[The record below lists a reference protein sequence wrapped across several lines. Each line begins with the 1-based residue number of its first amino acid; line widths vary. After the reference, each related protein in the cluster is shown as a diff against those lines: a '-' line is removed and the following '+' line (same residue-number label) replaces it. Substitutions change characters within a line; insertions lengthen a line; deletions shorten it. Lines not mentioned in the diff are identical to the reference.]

1 VKTTEAEKTARDL
14 FGEGEH
20 IATGVDGSMDLDE
33 RLQMMLF
40 YSNASAYSCPF
51 LVGSRLRFDL
61 NAAYRESKLEAT
73 AAVPLWSED
82 IGAVTSS
89 ESELDIE
96 LEHTMQRI
104 PSSFMT
110 MGELFLAWRAA
121 IRSKVLFLDRPLS
134 GTFSSLSRDSRN
146 LLKRGRIGLIE
157 WSKSESSNVS
167 PLDIFLGVN
176 IGSPSMVVP
185 KRRRFLHLA
194 IIKDIIPGPKSL
206 TEIAKDIGV
215 REEDAR
221 KAASLIDAL
230 DTRFGNRLLMSSS
243 SSNYELERDVGT
255 YWDRIS
261 ALAEAYAGSVFAG
274 KSHPLAIDGERYLS
288 VLDVNTVSLF
298 LLLMLC
304 ERARERR
311 AIVVGIAKD
320 TTATDITR
328 AVLPFATSSKRVTL
342 ASPAP
347 SLKNDRAFLSI
358 LSSENQGIANPWRTL
373 GYDSAY
379 STIVK
384 IGDVFVS
391 ARKYVS
397 REQAFVR
404 SFFQLR
410 ALKSD
415 PNVRSQVFLFDRT
428 FDRRFD
434 AGSVQGFEVKERSGP
449 TVINAYL
456 ETGDANPISNLILH
470 ILSLNDNPEV
480 FEAFGH
486 NQLLYLADKA
496 VKAEV
501 RLLKDSLRGV
511 ADLRVGGASR
521 RRKIFGLIT
530 SYRQQR
536 TEAEH
541 ARMR

>member
-1 VKTTEAEKTARDL
+1 VNAAAAQKTARDIL
-14 FGEGEH
+14 GEGEH
-20 IATGVDGSMDLDE
+20 IATGVDGSMDFDE

-40 YSNASAYSCPF
+40 YSNATAYSCPF
-51 LVGSRLRFDL
+51 RVGEEVRFDL
-61 NAAYRESKLEAT
+61 DAAFRESKLEAT
-73 AAVPLWSED
+73 AAVPLWAED
-82 IGAVTSS
+82 MAMVASS
-89 ESELDIE
+89 EPELEIE
-96 LEHTMQRI
+96 LEHTVLRI
-104 PSSFMT
+104 PNSFMT
-110 MGELFLAWRAA
+110 MGEIFLAWKAA
-121 IRSKVLFLDRPLS
+121 IHSKILFLDRPIS

-146 LLKRGRIGLIE
+146 LLKMGNVGLLY
-157 WSKSESSNVS
+157 WARNMRVT

-185 KRRRFLHLA
+185 TRRRFLHLA
-194 IIKDIIPGPKSL
+194 MIKDLMSGPRSL

-215 REEDAR
+215 REEDVR
-221 KAASLIDAL
+221 KAATLIMAL
-230 DTRFGNRLLMSSS
+230 DSRFGNQLLTSSS
-243 SSNYELERDVGT
+243 PSNFELESKVQS
-255 YWDRIS
+255 YWDRVSI
-261 ALAEAYAGSVFAG
+261 LAESYADSVFSG
-274 KSHPLAIDGERYLS
+274 KSHPLAIDRERYLS
-288 VLDVNTVSLF
+288 ILDVNTVSLF

-304 ERARERR
+304 ERARERK
-311 AIVVGIAKD
+311 AIVMGIAKD

-328 AVLPFATSSKRVTL
+328 AVLPFAASTKRLTL
-342 ASPAP
+342 ASPPPA
-347 SLKNDRAFLSI
+347 LKNDRAFLAI

-373 GYDSAY
+373 GYDSSY

-384 IGDVFVS
+384 IGDEFVS

-397 REQAFVR
+397 RERAFVR

-410 ALKSD
+410 ALKND
-415 PNVRSQVFLFDRT
+415 PGVRSQVFLFDRM
-428 FDRRFD
+428 FDESFD
-434 AGSVQGFEVKERSGP
+434 VASVQEFEVKERSGP
-449 TVINAYL
+449 TTVSAYL
-456 ETGDANPISNLILH
+456 ETGEVNPLSNMMLH

-501 RLLKDSLRGV
+501 RLLRDSLRGL
-511 ADLRVGGASR
+511 ADLRVGGTSR